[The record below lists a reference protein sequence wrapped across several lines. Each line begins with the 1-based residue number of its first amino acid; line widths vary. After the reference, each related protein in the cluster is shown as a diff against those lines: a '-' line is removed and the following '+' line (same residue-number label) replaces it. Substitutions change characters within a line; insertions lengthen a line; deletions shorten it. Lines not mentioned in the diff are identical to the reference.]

1 MWAGLPAGKAASRNP
16 LKNLLILGGT
26 SEAADLALA
35 LSAVADLRVVTSLAG
50 RTRAPRLLAGE
61 VRTGGFGG
69 VDGLRQFLRDRNI
82 NAVIDATHPFAAQM
96 STHAATACLEETIP
110 RLGLVRPLWP
120 RHDGDYWIE
129 VADAEAAAAA
139 LPGVASRVFLST
151 GHRDLEAF
159 AGLDDLWFLIRTV
172 EPVDGRLPRQ
182 AHFIQARGPFEEDAE
197 VALFRNHQ
205 VDAVV
210 TKASGG
216 AATYSK
222 IAAARRLGLPVVM
235 IRRPP
240 PPAGPAVVTVQA
252 AVAWLLRQITA

>member
-26 SEAADLALA
+26 SEAADLAWA

-69 VDGLRQFLRDRNI
+69 VDGLRQFLRDQNI
-82 NAVIDATHPFAAQM
+82 DAVIDATHPFAAQM
-96 STHAATACLEETIP
+96 SAHAAAASLDEATP
-110 RLGLVRPLWP
+110 RLCLVRPFWP
-120 RHDGDYWIE
+120 RHDDDRWIE
-129 VADAEAAAAA
+129 VGDAASAAAV
-139 LPGVASRVFLST
+139 LPGLVGRVFLST
-151 GHRDLEAF
+151 GHQDLAAF

-182 AHFIQARGPFEEDAE
+182 AHFIQARGPFEEHAE
-197 VALFRNHQ
+197 VALFKNHQ
-205 VDAVV
+205 IDAVV

-216 AATYSK
+216 AATYPK

-240 PPAGPAVVTVQA
+240 PPAGPAVATVEA
-252 AVAWLLRQITA
+252 AVAWFQCQITA